1 MQSGTEP
8 RAFLM
13 RHSSLA
19 SYYFMFNKTTLPNGI
34 RIVTESF
41 QHSKVVSAGVWLD
54 VGSRDEHDLNS
65 GSAHFVEHMLF
76 KGTPKRSAQDIA
88 REFDVLGGSANAFT
102 SRENTC
108 LHATVL
114 DSNLPKLVEL
124 FIDLLGN
131 SLFADEEIE
140 RERQVIMQEINMVDD
155 MPDDHIHDLFAG
167 SLYFNHPLGKTIL
180 GSHEIVAAMDSKKLH
195 EYVQKHYTTG
205 KIVIAAAG
213 NIKHDDF
220 VSLWQNAF
228 ENFGRDSDP
237 VLKRNKPPLLPA
249 KSKIYT
255 KPLEQV
261 HILLGT
267 HGLSV
272 VDTDRFGYLLL
283 NVLLGGNM
291 SSRLFQEI
299 REKRGLAYSV
309 YSYIASYSDCG
320 YLAVYL
326 GVDKGAVNESLALVN
341 HELSVL
347 QNTPV
352 SKQELKDAKDFMK
365 SSLFLSM
372 ENMEAIMTRIARN
385 EMCFGRY
392 IPFADLVESIE
403 RVTGGDIQRL
413 ARKIL
418 GRQEL
423 TFTALGPLE
432 KAGIEWKS

>member
-1 MQSGTEP
+1 
-8 RAFLM
+8 
-13 RHSSLA
+13 
-19 SYYFMFNKTTLPNGI
+19 
-34 RIVTESF
+34 
-41 QHSKVVSAGVWLD
+41 LD

-76 KGTPKRSAQDIA
+76 KGTTKRSAQDIA

-102 SRENTC
+102 TRENTC

-124 FIDLLGN
+124 FKDLLEN
-131 SLFADEEIE
+131 SLFAHEEIE

-167 SLYFNHPLGKTIL
+167 LLWANHPLGKTIL
-180 GSHEIVAAMDSKKLH
+180 GSHEIVSAMDSKKLH
-195 EYVQKHYTTG
+195 EYVQKYYTTG

-213 NIKHDDF
+213 KVEHDDF

-228 ENFGRDSDP
+228 ENFDQDSDP
-237 VLKRNKPPLLPA
+237 VLKRINPPLLPA
-249 KSKIYT
+249 KRKIYS
-255 KPLEQV
+255 KPLEQA

-272 VDTDRFGYLLL
+272 VDKDRFGYLLL

-291 SSRLFQEI
+291 SSRLFQQI

-309 YSYIASYSDCG
+309 YSYISSYSDCG

-326 GVDKGAVNESLALVN
+326 GVDKGAVNESLSLIT

-347 QNTPV
+347 QKTSVPE
-352 SKQELKDAKDFMK
+352 QELMNAKDFMK
-365 SSLFLSM
+365 SNLFLSM

-385 EMCFGRY
+385 EMCFGKY
-392 IPFADLVESIE
+392 ISFADLVESIE
-403 RVTGGDIQRL
+403 RVTAEDIQRL
-413 ARKIL
+413 AQKIF
-418 GRQEL
+418 GNQEL

-432 KAGIEWKS
+432 KAGLEWKS